1 MFYFKIDERGN
12 TLHKT
17 DFTPIINAIK
27 LINVAFVLLFHK
39 CTQQQG
45 EKLIHNKQK
54 LMIIIEVDKR
64 KKKINY
70 ENALNFSLSFS
81 KILTNLFDKR

>member
-64 KKKINY
+64 KKKNKLR
-70 ENALNFSLSFS
+70 ERFKF
-81 KILTNLFDKR
+81 